1 MVRIQREKERKERER
16 RKKNGEDIS
25 LDVST
30 IEVTEEQ
37 ANQLLLKYSESK
49 KNQQVRIEREK
60 NNEIEIKEK

>member
-37 ANQLLLKYSESK
+37 ANQLLLKYTESK

>member
-1 MVRIQREKERKERER
+1 MVRIQREKERKEREK

-49 KNQQVRIEREK
+49 KNQQVGGKRK
-60 NNEIEIKEK
+60 

>member
-1 MVRIQREKERKERER
+1 MVRIQQEKERKERER

-49 KNQQVRIEREK
+49 KNQQVRIEREE